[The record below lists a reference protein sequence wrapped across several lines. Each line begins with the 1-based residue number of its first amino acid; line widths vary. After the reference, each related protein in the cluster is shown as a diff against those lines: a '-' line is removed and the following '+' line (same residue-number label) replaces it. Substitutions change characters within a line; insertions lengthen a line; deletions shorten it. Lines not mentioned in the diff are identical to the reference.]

1 VTECSSRT
9 SYGASGDLV
18 TKFRKKIFFFLR
30 LDIPSMSNPGGLKVF
45 RYALPWLARAR
56 AAQKARRFDRLARMR
71 RLVASH
77 NEILS

>member
-1 VTECSSRT
+1 VLIQNQLRGIRRFGYKVSKENF
-9 SYGASGDLV
+9 L
-18 TKFRKKIFFFLR
+18 FLR

-56 AAQKARRFDRLARMR
+56 AAQKARRFNRLARMR